1 MALIASN
8 KSYDVF
14 LTSTVPNQI
23 RFRILGADASFKV
36 RLSLHYTT
44 SNRIDVYMDGNYV
57 EPTNA
62 YTEAGSM
69 KLYDPNDDLDTYM
82 PTPLS
87 QPGTN
92 LFLKSASKVYF
103 TISGAERID
112 LKIGPV
118 LFLKFGMP
126 AITPEEFFNPNKI
139 VEYFAALLDIDPK
152 LIRSVQVVRASRRKR
167 DAGLIQVS
175 VFVYPNPAPIAS
187 DINAYNAAIVALSE
201 IHANV
206 TNRFITGQLNEA
218 AANLEF
224 PVTIET
230 LAAQRVNTTNST
242 VVEINQLGDVQ
253 VLRQPSGCSEQLP
266 CTTQPIVV
274 LLDKNV
280 NYSFNYLQI
289 LTAKSERI

>member
-23 RFRILGADASFKV
+23 RFRILDADASFKV

-57 EPTNA
+57 APTNA
-62 YTEAGSM
+62 YTEDGSM
-69 KLYDPNDDLDTYM
+69 KLYDPNTDLDTYM
-82 PTPLS
+82 PTPQS
-87 QPGTN
+87 PPGTN

-103 TISGAERID
+103 TISGAQRID

-118 LFLKFGMP
+118 LFFKFGMP
-126 AITPEEFFNPNKI
+126 AITPEEFFNPDRI

-167 DAGLIQVS
+167 DTGLIQVS
-175 VFVYPNPAPIAS
+175 VFVYPNPAPIDS
-187 DINAYNAAIVALSE
+187 DINAYNAAIIALSE

-206 TNRFITGQLNEA
+206 TNRFITGQLNDA
-218 AANLEF
+218 AANLYNVAF
-224 PVTIET
+224 ET
-230 LAAQRVNTTNST
+230 LAAQRVNSTNST

-266 CTTQPIVV
+266 CSTQPIVV

-280 NYSFNYLQI
+280 NLLLIIYYL
-289 LTAKSERI
+289 